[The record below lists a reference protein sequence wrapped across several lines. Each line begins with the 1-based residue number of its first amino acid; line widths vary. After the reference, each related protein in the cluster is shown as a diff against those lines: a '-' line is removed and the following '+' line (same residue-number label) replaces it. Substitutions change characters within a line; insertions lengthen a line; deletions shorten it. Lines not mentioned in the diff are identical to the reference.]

1 MTLLRVAFR
10 TLGCKLNQLETE
22 SIADA
27 FAGAGARIISFDE
40 AADLCVVNTCTVT
53 GKAEQKAR
61 RVIRQALA
69 QNPQAVVLVTG
80 CYAQMDPEGLSLVHP
95 RSVVLPGEE
104 KAELLRLAAWLHE
117 NWQGHGDLF
126 DAVVV
131 CKHGLAARGSAC
143 DDASRHVGS
152 GIDPAVPDRFSY
164 HPKTFAFHSRPS
176 LKIQDGCDNRCAYCR
191 VCLARGSSVSLGH
204 EELLSR
210 VRDLENSGKAEVVL
224 TGINLSQYRDGVMRF
239 PGLLAYLAENTGS
252 IRFRLSS
259 YEPERID
266 DAFLSAFAHPRVQPH
281 VHLAVQSGSSSVLR
295 RMARPY
301 DAERVRAA
309 VASLRAVKDDPFIAV
324 DMIAGFPGE
333 TDEEFEETHAL
344 CRDLDFAWIHAFP
357 FSARPGTKAFDMR
370 PKVPE
375 RIAGERTAR
384 LSELARAG
392 KTAYVKRWAGKTVGV
407 ILEKNGN
414 LEADDEASPLG
425 MTPGSDQATA
435 KGRIGTSSNYL
446 KIWIEEVPESLRPGT
461 WVRAAIVGLPNAGK
475 TEADGADAEGIF
487 AGA

>member
-27 FAGAGARIISFDE
+27 FSGAGATICPFDE
-40 AADLCVVNTCTVT
+40 PAELYVVNTCTVT
-53 GKAEQKAR
+53 SKAEQKAR
-61 RVIRQALA
+61 RVIRQALTR
-69 QNPQAVVLVTG
+69 NPQAVVLVTG
-80 CYAQMDPEGLSLVHP
+80 CYAQMDPEGLSLLHP

-104 KAELLRLAAWLHE
+104 KAALLELASWLHD

-126 DAVVV
+126 DAVVEW
-131 CKHGLAARGSAC
+131 KLALAPRGSSC
-143 DDASRHVGS
+143 VE
-152 GIDPAVPDRFSY
+152 PAAPDRFSY

-176 LKIQDGCDNRCAYCR
+176 LKIQDGCNNRCAYCR
-191 VCLARGSSVSLGH
+191 VCLARGPSVSLGH

-224 TGINLSQYRDGVMRF
+224 TGINLSQYRDGDMGF
-239 PGLLAYLAENTGS
+239 PDLLEYLVGHTES
-252 IRFRLSS
+252 ILFRLSS

-266 DAFLSAFAHPRVQPH
+266 DAFLRAFAHPRVQPH
-281 VHLAVQSGSSSVLR
+281 VHLALQSGSSSVLR

-301 DAERVRAA
+301 DAERVREAI
-309 VASLRAVKDDPFIAV
+309 ASLRAVKDDPFLAV

-333 TDEEFEETHAL
+333 TDEEFEDTYAL
-344 CRDLDFAWIHAFP
+344 CSDLDFAWIHAFP

-375 RIAGERTAR
+375 RVAGERVAR

-392 KTAYVKRWAGKTVGV
+392 KNRYVGRWIGKKIGV
-407 ILEKNGN
+407 ILEKSGN
-414 LEADDEASPLG
+414 HGADDEVSIEEGKPGIDSASTTG
-425 MTPGSDQATA
+425 HG
-435 KGRIGTSSNYL
+435 GTSSNYL
-446 KIWIEEVPESLRPGT
+446 KIWIEGVPESLP
-461 WVRAAIVGLPNAGK
+461 
-475 TEADGADAEGIF
+475 
-487 AGA
+487 AGAPISATIMVSDTVSGFDARALYKSF

>member
-27 FAGAGARIISFDE
+27 FAGAGAKIISFDE

-104 KAELLRLAAWLHE
+104 KAELLRLAGWLHE

-126 DAVVV
+126 DAVVEW
-131 CKHGLAARGSAC
+131 KHGLAARGSIR
-143 DDASRHVGS
+143 DDAAAHVDS
-152 GIDPAVPDRFSY
+152 GIAPAVSDRFSY

-176 LKIQDGCDNRCAYCR
+176 MKIQDGCDNRCAYCR
-191 VCLARGSSVSLGH
+191 VCLARGPSFSLGH

-210 VRDLENSGKAEVVL
+210 VRDLETSGKAEVVL
-224 TGINLSQYRDGVMRF
+224 TGINLSQYRDGDMKF
-239 PGLLAYLAENTGS
+239 PGLLAYLDENTLS
-252 IRFRLSS
+252 IRFRISS

-266 DAFLSAFAHPRVQPH
+266 EAFLRAFTHPRVQPH

-309 VASLRAVKDDPFIAV
+309 VASLRTVKDDPFIAA

-333 TDEEFEETHAL
+333 TDEEFEETYAL

-357 FSARPGTKAFDMR
+357 FSARPGTRAFDMR

-375 RIAGERTAR
+375 RVAGERTAR

-392 KTAYVKRWAGKTVGV
+392 KTAYVKRWAGKTIGA
-407 ILEKNGN
+407 ILEKSGN
-414 LEADDEASPLG
+414 HEADDEVSIQSI
-425 MTPGSDQATA
+425 TPGGEPAASKT
-435 KGRIGTSSNYL
+435 RIGTSSNYL
-446 KIWIEEVPESLRPGT
+446 KIRIDGVPESLQPGT
-461 WVRAAIVGLPNAGK
+461 WVEAEIVGFPNAEK
-475 TEADGADAEGIF
+475 AESDGVDAEGSF
-487 AGA
+487 AGV